1 MKRGL
6 RIAVL
11 GATGA
16 VGQQIIRIL
25 EERKFPVEELRPLAT
40 ARSAGH
46 VVSFSGKGLVVQPA
60 SDEALARVDL
70 AFFAASGEAS
80 ARYAPVVVQAGGVVI
95 DKSSHYRMNP
105 AVPLVVPEVN
115 GYDLN
120 FHKGIVASP
129 NCSTIQMVMAL
140 KPLSRL
146 APLKRVVVSTYQA
159 VSGTGRDAMAELEN
173 QSSQI
178 LEELPPS
185 IAVYPHQ
192 IAFNAL
198 PHIDSFDASGYTGE
212 ELKMIHETRK
222 ILGQP
227 GLAITAT
234 TVRIPVF
241 IGHSE
246 SVNVE
251 FAAPVTPEAAR
262 AALAAF
268 PGVEVRDDPSRLEY
282 PLAAGPGGAAGRDEV
297 LVGRIRR
304 DQSVPYGLDMW
315 IVADNLR
322 KGAAT
327 NAVQIAETLLALG
340 QWSDWSLGR
349 AEVAAAAADD
359 LDGAANA
366 GAGLTGDER

>member
-1 MKRGL
+1 MTRGL
-6 RIAVL
+6 RVAVL

-16 VGQQIIRIL
+16 VGQQILQIL
-25 EERKFPVEELRPLAT
+25 GERRFPVADLLPLAT
-40 ARSAGH
+40 VRSAGQ
-46 VVSFSGKGLVVQPA
+46 VVEFGGQALVVQPV
-60 SDEALARVDL
+60 SEKALVDVDL

-80 ARYAPVVVQAGGVVI
+80 ARYAPVVVKAGGVVI

-140 KPLSRL
+140 KPLSQV

-159 VSGTGRDAMAELEN
+159 VSGTGREAMVELER
-173 QSSQI
+173 QSGQI
-178 LEELPPS
+178 LEEREPTVS
-185 IAVYPHQ
+185 VYPHQ

-222 ILGQP
+222 ILGLP
-227 GLAITAT
+227 GLAISAT

-246 SVNVE
+246 AVNVE
-251 FAAPVTPEAAR
+251 FAGPVTVEHAR

-268 PGVEVRDDPSRLEY
+268 PGVEVQDDPARSCY

-304 DQSVPYGLDMW
+304 DQSVPHGLDLW

-327 NAVQIAETLLALG
+327 NAVQIAETLMTMG
-340 QWSDWSLGR
+340 QWSEWSLGR
-349 AEVAAAAADD
+349 TEVAAGAADD
-359 LDGAANA
+359 GGA
-366 GAGLTGDER
+366 GAGVGLPGDEK